1 MIDLKL
7 RNAPRFQGFM
17 PGCVRNIANVLDE
30 DDVRGGK
37 VVSEDASGMIFSGYV
52 IVPCHGSSL
61 SSDP

>member
-1 MIDLKL
+1 
-7 RNAPRFQGFM
+7 M
-17 PGCVRNIANVLDE
+17 PGCVRNIANVLDA

-37 VVSEDASGMIFSGYV
+37 VVSEDASGIIFSGYV